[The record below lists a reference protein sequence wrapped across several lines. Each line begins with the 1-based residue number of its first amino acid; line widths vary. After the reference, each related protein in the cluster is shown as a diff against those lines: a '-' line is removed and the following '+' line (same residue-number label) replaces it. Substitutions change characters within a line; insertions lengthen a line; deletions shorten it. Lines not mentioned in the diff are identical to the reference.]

1 VRKEEIGGKRGWNER
16 GGREEKEE
24 EERRRKRRGRGEEE
38 GERRK
43 ERGGGCTEMDGEVG
57 IILPV
62 RLGLYHTHR
71 PDNA

>member
-1 VRKEEIGGKRGWNER
+1 VRGEEHWNER
-16 GGREEKEE
+16 GGGEDKEE
-24 EERRRKRRGRGEEE
+24 EER
-38 GERRK
+38 K
-43 ERGGGCTEMDGEVG
+43 ERGGRGRGGCTEMDGEVG

>member
-1 VRKEEIGGKRGWNER
+1 MRGGWNER
-16 GGREEKEE
+16 GGGEDKEE
-24 EERRRKRRGRGEEE
+24 EERKGRGGRGEE
-38 GERRK
+38 
-43 ERGGGCTEMDGEVG
+43 GCTEMDGEVG